1 MNRRSESDGC
11 VLTDESTTTTTTTSP
26 RGRGNAADTASFY
39 STASRRSAAAA
50 AGRRVV
56 SRGGRTA
63 TEPTRPVQG
72 PPPSRRGLCTD
83 RCRADEVR
91 ARTATEPTRSVQGP
105 PPSRRGLCTDRCRV
119 RPPDS
124 RCSVDPSAP
133 DRVVVTRAT
142 DDAKCP
148 SITSSNDR
156 RTGAPFSTT
165 SLCESLPPPCSSS
178 AYTSVSA

>member
-11 VLTDESTTTTTTTSP
+11 VLTDESTTTTTTSP

-63 TEPTRPVQG
+63 TEPTRSVHG
-72 PPPSRRGLCTD
+72 PM
-83 RCRADEVR
+83 A
-91 ARTATEPTRSVQGP
+91 
-105 PPSRRGLCTDRCRV
+105 SRRGLCTDRCRV

-165 SLCESLPPPCSSS
+165 SLCE
-178 AYTSVSA
+178 